1 VHSVKPELAPAPL
14 GIRQLYV
21 EPGVDSSGGK
31 PACSRRRH
39 YALMP
44 RQGATRILLVAAM
57 FVELIGTAQAQPSS
71 HIRRVSEPPRLEDYV
86 NGAPP
91 GAAAI
96 TEFVQREPG
105 DGVPASQRTAA
116 YLSYDDDHLYAVF
129 VCHDR
134 QPDQVRARRTRREG
148 FMGDDAVGIIL
159 DTFYDKRRAYIF
171 LVNPLGIQLDGIA
184 AEGQDDDYS
193 FDTLWRS
200 EGTLTPSGYVV
211 WMAVPF
217 KSLRFP
223 SGAEQTWGVALGRII
238 PRANETSFWPPITR
252 RVAGFIQ
259 QFATLEGLERIS
271 PGRNIQ
277 LIPYGAFAGARF
289 LEPARTAYDSDVDG
303 RVGLDAKFVAKDAF
317 TVDMA
322 LNPDFSQVESDEPQ
336 VTINQ
341 RFEVFFP
348 ERRPFFIENATYFE
362 APIQLFFSRRIADP
376 QFGGRITGK
385 AGGWALGAIA
395 VDDRAAGRRA
405 AGESSASDGRA
416 GIAVLRAQREFGE
429 QSSVGLFLTS
439 RDFAG
444 SSSRVGSMDGRVKFG
459 ANWIVIGQAAFGRT
473 SDPDAEDRSSGSAL
487 FASVSHDGRHFE
499 YSASYEDIDPGFR
512 APLGFV
518 RRVDIRQINQ
528 RFEYNWRPANGRV
541 VSFGPNLIARTNWDH
556 DGHLQD
562 WLVSPDFSLE
572 LKGQTFVGIDHRQ
585 EMERFEG
592 IEFRKHSTEIELRS
606 EWLQWLSVN
615 ANYTWASEINFFPA
629 EGITP
634 FRGNARTAQAS
645 VTLRPLPPLRIDQTY
660 LFSGLAVRD
669 RVKERPE
676 IGDGTEVFRNH
687 ILRSRVNYQFT
698 RELSMRA
705 IVDYAA
711 VFPNATLVDLE
722 RRKDVTADVLFTYL
736 LNPGTALY
744 VGYTDRYESFDPLG
758 AGTTVPVSAPFRSA
772 GRQVFVKASYLF
784 RF

>member
-1 VHSVKPELAPAPL
+1 
-14 GIRQLYV
+14 
-21 EPGVDSSGGK
+21 
-31 PACSRRRH
+31 
-39 YALMP
+39 MP
-44 RQGATRILLVAAM
+44 RRGPTRILLAAAL
-57 FVELIGTAQAQPSS
+57 FVTLGGIAQAQPTS
-71 HIRRVSEPPRLEDYV
+71 HISISRVSEPPRLEDYL

-91 GAAAI
+91 GAARPI
-96 TEFVQREPG
+96 TGFVQREPG

-116 YLSYDDDHLYAVF
+116 YLSYDDDHLYVVF

-148 FMGDDAVGIIL
+148 FMGDDAVGIVL
-159 DTFYDKRRAYIF
+159 DTFHDKRRAYIF
-171 LVNPLGIQLDGIA
+171 LVNPLGIQLDGIT

-200 EGTLTPSGYVV
+200 EGALTPFGYVV

-223 SGAEQTWGVALGRII
+223 AGADQTWGVALGRII
-238 PRANETSFWPPITR
+238 PRANETSFWPQITR

-289 LEPARTAYDSDVDG
+289 LEPARTAYESEADG
-303 RVGLDAKFVAKDAF
+303 RVGLDAKLVVKDAF

-322 LNPDFSQVESDEPQ
+322 LNPDFGHVESDEPQ

-362 APIQLFFSRRIADP
+362 APIQLFFSRRVADP

-385 AGGWALGAIA
+385 VGGWALGAIA
-395 VDDRAAGRRA
+395 VDDRAPGRPSVA
-405 AGESSASDGRA
+405 DTSASDGRA
-416 GIAVLRAQREFGE
+416 GIAVVRAQRDFGE
-429 QSSVGLFLTS
+429 QSSVGLFVTS
-439 RDFAG
+439 RDFAD
-444 SSSRVGSMDGRVKFG
+444 SFSRLGSMDGRVKLG

-473 SDPDAEDRSSGSAL
+473 SDVGAEARTGSAL
-487 FASVSHDGRHFE
+487 FASVRRDGRQFQ
-499 YSASYEDIDPGFR
+499 YSATYEDIDPGFR

-518 RRVDIRQINQ
+518 RRVDIRQISQ
-528 RFEYNWRPANGRV
+528 RIEYNWRPAGGRV
-541 VSFGPNLIARTNWDH
+541 VSFGPNLIARANWDH
-556 DGHLQD
+556 AGQLQD

-572 LKGQTFVGIDHRQ
+572 PKGQTFVGIDHRQ
-585 EMERFEG
+585 EMELFEG
-592 IEFRKHSTEIELRS
+592 IEFRKRSTEIGARSDWLRWVS
-606 EWLQWLSVN
+606 L
-615 ANYTWASEINFFPA
+615 AAAYTWASEINFFPA

-634 FRGNARTAQAS
+634 FLGSARTAQAG
-645 VTLRPLPPLRIDQTY
+645 VTLRPFPPLRIDQTY

-669 RVKERPE
+669 RVPQRPGVRE
-676 IGDGTEVFRNH
+676 GAEVFRNH

-705 IVDYAA
+705 IVDSAA
-711 VFPNATLVDLE
+711 VLPNAALVDLA

-744 VGYTDRYESFDPLG
+744 VGYTDRYESFDSLG
-758 AGTTVPVSAPFRSA
+758 AGTAAPLSPPFRSV

>member
-1 VHSVKPELAPAPL
+1 MFCMAAPAGSLSEGTAQPF
-14 GIRQLYV
+14 V
-21 EPGVDSSGGK
+21 P
-31 PACSRRRH
+31 SRFVGSQNRGHCRALS
-39 YALMP
+39 ALMP
-44 RQGATRILLVAAM
+44 RLGARCLLVAALD
-57 FVELIGTAQAQPSS
+57 VTLGGSASAQPTS
-71 HIRRVSEPPRLEDYV
+71 HIARVSEPPRLEDYM

-91 GAAAI
+91 PGAVRAI
-96 TEFVQREPG
+96 TEFSQREPG
-105 DGVPASQRTAA
+105 DGVPASQQTAA
-116 YLSYDDDHLYAVF
+116 YLSYDDDHLYVVF
-129 VCHDR
+129 VCHDE
-134 QPDQVRARRTRREG
+134 QPDQVRARRTRRED
-148 FMGDDAVGIIL
+148 FIGDDAVGIIL
-159 DTFYDKRRAYIF
+159 DTFHDRRRAYIF
-171 LVNPLGIQLDGIA
+171 LVNPMGIQLDGIT

-200 EGTLTPSGYVV
+200 EGTLTPFGYIV

-223 SGAEQTWGVALGRII
+223 AGADQTWGVALGRII
-238 PRANETSFWPPITR
+238 PRANETSFWPQITR

-289 LEPARTAYDSDVDG
+289 LEPVRTAYQSDVDG
-303 RVGLDAKFVAKDAF
+303 RVGLDAKLVAKDAF

-362 APIQLFFSRRIADP
+362 APIQLFFSRRVADP

-395 VDDRAAGRRA
+395 VDDRAPGRRPSADTPA
-405 AGESSASDGRA
+405 AERRA
-416 GIAVLRAQREFGE
+416 GTVVVRAQREFGE
-429 QSSVGLFLTS
+429 QSNMGLFITS
-439 RDFAG
+439 GDFAD
-444 SSSRVGSMDGRVKFG
+444 SFSRVGSIDGRVKLG
-459 ANWIVIGQAAFGRT
+459 TNWIALGQAAFSRA
-473 SDPDAEDRSSGSAL
+473 SDVSAEAHTGSAL
-487 FASVSHDGRHFE
+487 FASVSRDGRQFE
-499 YSASYEDIDPGFR
+499 YSATYEDIDPGFR

-518 RRVDIRQINQ
+518 QRVDLRQIEQ
-528 RFEYNWRPANGRV
+528 RIEYNWRPAGRRV
-541 VSFGPNLIARTNWDH
+541 VSFGPNLITRALWDH
-556 DGHLQD
+556 AGQLQD
-562 WLVSPDFSLE
+562 RLVSPDFSIE
-572 LKGQTFVGIDHRQ
+572 LTGQTFVEVDHRQ

-592 IEFRKHSTEIELRS
+592 IEFRKRSTQLGVRS
-606 EWLQWLSVN
+606 EWLQWLSLT
-615 ANYTWASEINFFPA
+615 AEYTWASEINFDPA

-634 FRGNARTAQAS
+634 FLGTARTAEAG
-645 VTLRPLPPLRIDQTY
+645 VTLRPFAPLRIDQTY

-669 RVKERPE
+669 RVPQRP
-676 IGDGTEVFRNH
+676 DVRNGTEVFRNH

-711 VFPNATLVDLE
+711 VLPNGALVDLE

-744 VGYTDRYESFDPLG
+744 VGYTDRYESLDPTG
-758 AGTTVPVSAPFRSA
+758 ARTAGRVLAPFRSV

>member
-1 VHSVKPELAPAPL
+1 MN
-14 GIRQLYV
+14 
-21 EPGVDSSGGK
+21 PGG
-31 PACSRRRH
+31 P
-39 YALMP
+39 
-44 RQGATRILLVAAM
+44 RILLAAAAL
-57 FVELIGTAQAQPSS
+57 FVTLGGSAKAQPTTPIS
-71 HIRRVSEPPRLEDYV
+71 RVSEPPRLEDYV
-86 NGAPP
+86 NGVPPP
-91 GAAAI
+91 GGALAI
-96 TEFVQREPG
+96 TEFLQREPG
-105 DGVPASQRTAA
+105 DGVPASQQTAA
-116 YLSYDDDHLYAVF
+116 YLSYDDEHLYVVF
-129 VCHDR
+129 VCHDE

-148 FMGDDAVGIIL
+148 FIGDDAVGIIL
-159 DTFYDKRRAYIF
+159 DTFHDKRRAYIF
-171 LVNPLGIQLDGIA
+171 LVNPMGIQLDGVT
-184 AEGQDDDYS
+184 AEGRDDDYT

-200 EGTLTPSGYVV
+200 EGRLTPFGYIV

-223 SGAEQTWGVALGRII
+223 AGADQTWGLALGRII
-238 PRANETSFWPPITR
+238 PRANETSFWPQITR

-289 LEPARTAYDSDVDG
+289 RDLERTALQSDVDI
-303 RVGLDAKFVAKDAF
+303 RIGLDAKLVVKDAF

-362 APIQLFFSRRIADP
+362 APIQLFFSRRVADP

-385 AGGWALGAIA
+385 TGGWALGAIA
-395 VDDRAAGRRA
+395 VDDRAPGRRPV
-405 AGESSASDGRA
+405 AGMPASNRRA
-416 GIAVLRAQREFGE
+416 GAVVVRAQRDFGE
-429 QSSVGLFLTS
+429 QSNMGLFMTS
-439 RDFAG
+439 GDFADSFSRMG
-444 SSSRVGSMDGRVKFG
+444 SLDGRVKLG

-473 SDPDAEDRSSGSAL
+473 ADLNAEALTGSAL
-487 FASVSHDGRHFE
+487 LASVSRDGRQFE

-518 RRVDIRQINQ
+518 QRVDMRQIEQ
-528 RFEYNWRPANGRV
+528 RIEYNWRPAGRRV
-541 VSFGPNLIARTNWDH
+541 VSFGPNLITRTLWDH
-556 DGHLQD
+556 AGQLQD

-572 LKGQTFVGIDHRQ
+572 LTRQTFVEIDHRQ
-585 EMERFEG
+585 EMVRFEG
-592 IEFRKHSTEIELRS
+592 IEFRKRSTQVGIRS
-606 EWLQWLSVN
+606 EWLRSLSVT
-615 ANYTWASEINFFPA
+615 ADYTWASEINFDPA
-629 EGITP
+629 EGIKP
-634 FRGNARTAQAS
+634 FLGTARTAEVG
-645 VTLRPLPPLRIDQTY
+645 VTLRPFAPLRIDQTY
-660 LFSGLAVRD
+660 LFSGLTVRD
-669 RVKERPE
+669 RVPERPDVRQ
-676 IGDGTEVFRNH
+676 GSEVFRNH

-711 VFPNATLVDLE
+711 VLPNVALVDLE

-736 LNPGTALY
+736 LNPGTAVY
-744 VGYTDRYESFDPLG
+744 VGYTDRYESFDPAG
-758 AGTTVPVSAPFRSA
+758 AAGPPLPPFQSG